1 MFAPLFLPLTTQ
13 DGSVIYVN
21 ADHIVTIYRSP
32 NRNLTSI
39 SCTNDRPDECLR
51 VVELPS
57 TILEMIQEATDFPNN

>member
-21 ADHIVTIYRSP
+21 ADHIVTLYRAPGSS
-32 NRNLTSI
+32 TTAI
-39 SCTNDRPDECLR
+39 SCTNDHPDECLQ
-51 VVELPS
+51 VLELPS